1 MAEKIIAEYELKTDK
16 FRQQIKGVADDLGQV
31 EKQGKEAGQSNER
44 SFNNASNS
52 VNKFGKSVTEADSPL
67 KSMKASALELAGALG
82 VAFGVQQVVQF
93 TKDSINAA
101 SNLNET
107 ISKTGELFGAT
118 TDQVVEWS
126 KTAGDS
132 FGQSQQQALDA
143 AASFAIFGKSA
154 GLGGQDLVKFST
166 DFTALASD
174 LASFNNTSPEEAI
187 QAIGAALRG
196 ENEPIRRYGVLL
208 DEASLKQAAL
218 SQGIIKSTKEALTPQ
233 QKVLAAQ
240 AEIYRQ
246 TTAAQGDFARTSDG
260 LANQQRILAANFE
273 DVKVKLGQELL
284 PTVLNVVG
292 GLNKI
297 SPQQF
302 VALIKTIAVAVT
314 TFLAVNGALKLASAA
329 TTAYR
334 TVTLAL
340 AGAKAVLTG
349 NTTRAAAAQ
358 RALGLSFASTPWGF
372 IITAITTAAS
382 ALFFFGNASDDA
394 AESQDGLSEEMQKA
408 NDKMKEQDQRLNRI
422 ISSWD
427 KFKKDKASLSVTE
440 LKDAIADLD
449 AEIANTPVSGQRFV
463 DQLQSQ
469 RFEIDQTTG
478 KLVEVKD
485 AQIVYSE
492 TQEEANKRQAANIAG
507 LKARKK
513 ALEEQLAL
521 LDDSNKAEEK
531 QVTALERVNKELQKV
546 TLSIQNQL
554 LLEGTVR
561 QEDIDRLQ
569 FLSGKL
575 EGVKERLDEIQ
586 KRNKPITIEFIIPE
600 GQEEF
605 DPAKRFEESL
615 MKRNEAQR
623 AADAAFLEQDK
634 NRNEQARALLDSF
647 NLVYAG
653 AGQFR
658 VKTDEDEFNQKRKQL
673 EIFLNEGRIS
683 YEEYYA
689 AIAVLDEELRNRQ
702 VASAQESIKNI
713 GDVVNGIVQIV
724 GQVQEY
730 QRQQIAQTYE
740 AEIAAVEN
748 STMSEEAKA
757 KKIEEL
763 RKKQAKDQYDLELKQ
778 FKTNKA
784 LAIVQAI
791 INTAAGIAAQFQAGP
806 VGIALAAIA
815 AAAGAAQIAVIASQ
829 QPPPPPAFAQGTPY
843 VERGKNKA
851 GVDTIPAYLNEGEA
865 VIPTDRNKAYPGLAK
880 AWIAGNLDDYI
891 VRNFVAPK
899 LIDMERKAEK
909 RMADSFAASLKG
921 DGFDDARLLMATSE
935 GNMYLKVI
943 AKEMKTK
950 QKKRT
955 AW

>member
-174 LASFNNTSPEEAI
+174 LASFNNTTPEEAI

-284 PTVLNVVG
+284 PTVLNVVS

-382 ALFFFGNASDDA
+382 ALFFFGDASDDA
-394 AESQDGLSEEMQKA
+394 AKSQDGLSEEMQKA

-449 AEIANTPVSGQRFV
+449 AEIANTPLTGQRFV

-485 AQIVYSE
+485 AQIVYTE
-492 TQEEANKRQAANIAG
+492 TQEEANKRQAENIAN

-513 ALEEQLAL
+513 ALEDQLGV
-521 LDDSNKAEEK
+521 LDNTTKAETK
-531 QVTALERVNKELQKV
+531 TLDILERMNKEVQSLNKSISISILTGGPISQK
-546 TLSIQNQL
+546 
-554 LLEGTVR
+554 
-561 QEDIDRLQ
+561 DIDRVNELEK
-569 FLSGKL
+569 KL
-575 EGVKERLDEIQ
+575 KELPIIVKAVKEGVDGIVQEEPLEIMTPDDSFLNAVKSTTDLRLEETNRFLEERFMLEMEDDERRRMMLEEYAELETEYNQ
-586 KRNKPITIEFIIPE
+586 KRT
-600 GQEEF
+600 
-605 DPAKRFEESL
+605 
-615 MKRNEAQR
+615 
-623 AADAAFLEQDK
+623 DAAFAVADGVLSAFSSVFNALAED
-634 NRNEQARALLDSF
+634 NE
-647 NLVYAG
+647 
-653 AGQFR
+653 
-658 VKTDEDEFNQKRKQL
+658 EF
-673 EIFLNEGRIS
+673 
-683 YEEYYA
+683 
-689 AIAVLDEELRNRQ
+689 
-702 VASAQESIKNI
+702 
-713 GDVVNGIVQIV
+713 
-724 GQVQEY
+724 
-730 QRQQIAQTYE
+730 
-740 AEIAAVEN
+740 
-748 STMSEEAKA
+748 AKF
-757 KKIEEL
+757 
-763 RKKQAKDQYDLELKQ
+763 Q
-778 FKTNKA
+778 KA
-784 LAIVQAI
+784 LAIIDVTLKAAQAVAAA
-791 INTAAGIAAQFQAGP
+791 TASAAAGDPYTVAIR
-806 VGIALAAIA
+806 IA
-815 AAAGAAQIAVIASQ
+815 AAVAAVGAAIGTIVQTVKSSQIPSA
-829 QPPPPPAFAQGTPY
+829 PAFAEGTDF
-843 VERGKNKA
+843 VQRGKNKA

>member
-16 FRQQIKGVADDLGQV
+16 FRQQVKGIADDLGKV
-31 EKQGKEAGQSNER
+31 EKQGKDAGQSTER
-44 SFNNASNS
+44 SFNSASNS

-67 KSMKASALELAGALG
+67 KSMKASAMELAGALG
-82 VAFGVQQVVQF
+82 VAFGVQQVVSF
-93 TKDSINAA
+93 TKASIDAA

-107 ISKTGELFGAT
+107 ISKTGELFGST
-118 TDQVVEWS
+118 TDQVLEWS

-284 PTVLNVVG
+284 PTVLDVVG

-382 ALFFFGNASDDA
+382 ALFFFGDASDDA
-394 AESQDGLSEEMQKA
+394 ASSQDGLSEEMQKA

-427 KFKKDKASLSVTE
+427 KFRKDKNSLSVTE

-449 AEIANTPVSGQRFV
+449 AEIANTPTTGQRFV

-485 AQIVYSE
+485 AQIVYTE
-492 TQEEANKRQAANIAG
+492 TQEEANKRQAENIAN

-513 ALEEQLAL
+513 ALEDQLGV
-521 LDDSNKAEEK
+521 LDNTNKAETK
-531 QVTALERVNKELQKV
+531 QITALERLNKELQQV

-554 LLEGTVR
+554 LLEGTVK
-561 QEDIDRLQ
+561 QEDLDRLE

-575 EGVKERLDEIQ
+575 DGVKERLDEIQ
-586 KRNKPITIEFIIPE
+586 KRNKPITLEFIIPE
-600 GQEEF
+600 GQEEL
-605 DPAKRFEESL
+605 DPAKKFEESL
-615 MKRNEAQR
+615 MKRNDAQI
-623 AADAAFLEQDK
+623 AADAAFLEQEK

-653 AGQFR
+653 AGEFR
-658 VKTDEDEFNQKRKQL
+658 VKTDADRLEEQKRQL
-673 EIFLNEGRIS
+673 DIFLKEGRIS

-689 AIAVLDEELRNRQ
+689 AIGLLEEQLRTQQ
-702 VASAQESIKNI
+702 VEEARKSIQDISNL
-713 GDVVNGIVQIV
+713 VSGISEVV
-724 GQVQEY
+724 GQVQQF
-730 QRQQIAQTYE
+730 QRDQIAQTYA
-740 AEIAAVEN
+740 AEIAAIEG
-748 STMSEEAKA
+748 STLSEEEKA
-757 KKIEEL
+757 KRIEAL
-763 RKKQAKDQYDLELKQ
+763 KKKQAQEEYDLQVKQ
-778 FKTNKA
+778 FKVNKA
-784 LAIVQAI
+784 IAIVQAI

-815 AAAGAAQIAVIASQ
+815 AAAGAAQIAVIAAQ
-829 QPPPPPAFAQGTPY
+829 QPPPPAFASGTDF
-843 VERGKNKA
+843 VQRGKNKA
-851 GVDTIPAYLNEGEA
+851 GVDTVPAYLNEGEA
-865 VIPTDRNKAYPGLAK
+865 VIPTDKNKAYPGLAK

-921 DGFDDARLLMATSE
+921 DGFDDARLLMATTE
-935 GNMYLKVI
+935 GNMYLKTI